1 MFEFSAEKQKRAMTA
16 LPTSK
21 QECQQDVL
29 QRIHDWLDMLEQRIT
44 ALSTAHKIET
54 LRPGECEQAIDRHIA
69 LMVRLFQVRQQYA
82 KGAQEEDAQ
91 RSLDSVLHDNGK
103 VSL

>member
-1 MFEFSAEKQKRAMTA
+1 MLEFSAEKQKRAMTD
-16 LPTSK
+16 LPISK

-29 QRIHDWLDMLEQRIT
+29 QRIHDWLDMLEKRIT
-44 ALSTAHKIET
+44 SLSTVHKFEA
-54 LRPGECEQAIDRHIA
+54 LKPGECELAIDRHIA

-91 RSLDSVLHDNGK
+91 RSLDSVLQDNGK
-103 VSL
+103 DLL